1 MKKVFLILFLM
12 LVLVS
17 CGSTTSNN
25 SDYAPTKIS
34 AETAK
39 EMLDQN
45 SEIILVDVRT
55 KSEYDEGHIE
65 GALLLPLDTISEDAQ
80 DKIPNKNKIYIIY
93 CRSGNR
99 SNTASNLLT
108 SMGYAFVYDM
118 GGIIDWPYEIVS

>member
-1 MKKVFLILFLM
+1 